1 MTIQALALLALS
13 QAPTIAEIPFR
24 IGDDA
29 IIVDAKVNGKDVS
42 LMFDTGFA
50 GSFVIGPHISL
61 GKPDGKM
68 GLKDFV
74 GVFEADT
81 IKINTIEFG
90 SLRPSV
96 EDMHVVQLPTM
107 DYTQSYGTHVDG
119 IMGLEP
125 LRGYVLEINFENKKF
140 IVHPDTHDIS
150 KMQPDGQKTF
160 LARML
165 PVGHNSIELAVR
177 VKTGKQI
184 VLALDTG
191 NGFYATTHKDV
202 LESVGLWRGGTQPRF
217 MSQSMVAS
225 GAVDSWS
232 IFVEESQIFGVPVA
246 KSVWDIIDLPASDAQ
261 HQGTVGF
268 GFLKHF
274 NVTIDLKRRRVW
286 LDNFSGK
293 VTDEPEAEIGLA
305 ATYHPREQRMIIVD
319 VTPDSPAEKAGIK
332 PGDFLISVGEENL
345 VRSTYRH
352 VRGLLLGKDGSEVQL
367 AVSSGGVLK
376 RLTLKRE
383 LLINVGA

>member
-1 MTIQALALLALS
+1 MTIQALALLALA

-74 GVFEADT
+74 GVFEANT

-90 SLRPSV
+90 ALRPPV

-125 LRGYVLEINFENKKF
+125 LRGYVLEINFEKNKF

-150 KMQPDGQKTF
+150 KLQPDGQKTF
-160 LARML
+160 LTRML
-165 PVGHNSIELAVR
+165 PVGHNSIELSVR

-184 VLALDTG
+184 ILALDTG
-191 NGFYATTHKDV
+191 NAFYATTHKDV
-202 LESVGLWRGGTQPRF
+202 LESVGLWRSGTQPKF
-217 MSQSMVAS
+217 MQQSMVAS
-225 GAVDSWS
+225 GAVDSWN
-232 IFVEESQIFGVPVA
+232 IVMEDAQIFGIPVA
-246 KSVWDIIDLPASDAQ
+246 KSVWNIIDLPASDAQ

-274 NVTIDLKRRRVW
+274 NVTLDLKRRRVW
-286 LDNFSGK
+286 FDNFSGQ
-293 VTDEPEAEIGLA
+293 VADDPPAEVGLA
-305 ATYHPREQRMIIVD
+305 ATYHPREQRMFIVD
-319 VTPDSPAEKAGIK
+319 VTPDSPAERAGIK
-332 PGDFLISVGEENL
+332 VGDFLISVGEENL

-352 VRGLLLGKDGSEVQL
+352 VSSLLTGKEGTEVQI

-383 LLINVGA
+383 LLINVGT